1 MKAIG
6 LDGKERSWNISK
18 YINNKNSSRP
28 RSQYHIK
35 ARNLLRKI
43 YPRDKILEEVSL
55 PGSKTSRRKS
65 ILRADLFIPNRSL
78 IVEVHGE
85 QHFKYNSHFFKD
97 KMSFYKAQA
106 RDRDKSEWC
115 VLNNIKLIELKYN
128 EDIYEW
134 RRKIE

>member
-1 MKAIG
+1 MNVKG
-6 LDGKERSWNISK
+6 LDGREYSWT
-18 YINNKNSSRP
+18 P
-28 RSQYHIK
+28 
-35 ARNLLRKI
+35 ARNQSRSKEKSSLHNKAKKLLEEI
-43 YPRDKILEEVSL
+43 YPFDRILEEVSL